1 MFGFDCSSSCGKA
14 DTPAAGIVKVS
25 SALLE
30 DMRQE
35 SQEQARVADEAE
47 LRRREAAKAA
57 AREAERQADAEW
69 LSFEHQ
75 AEDFELRR
83 RREGEEAAR
92 REAEVAA
99 VVAAAARQWQEKEQ
113 RRPAGEAEMRKA
125 AVSSFL
131 KDYGFTDVRS
141 AKRNLVRSTYP
152 LHKAAKLGCGA
163 LVAMLLQEGADPAQ
177 RDSWGQTAAEVAQQY
192 NKGISHAVVLRELQS
207 FSSESESSHETK
219 AVLCSGGFVRT
230 ARMAGA

>member
-1 MFGFDCSSSCGKA
+1 MFGFDCSSGCGKA
-14 DTPAAGIVKVS
+14 DTPAESIIKVS
-25 SALLE
+25 YG
-30 DMRQE
+30 MRQE
-35 SQEQARVADEAE
+35 LQEQARVVDEAE
-47 LRRREAAKAA
+47 LRRREAAAAA

-69 LSFEHQ
+69 LS

-83 RREGEEAAR
+83 RKEADEAAR

-99 VVAAAARQWQEKEQ
+99 VVAAAARQQQEKKQ
-113 RRPAGEAEMRKA
+113 RRLAVEAQAELRKA
-125 AVSSFL
+125 AVGSFL
-131 KDYGFTDVRS
+131 KDYGFTDVSS

-163 LVAMLLQEGADPAQ
+163 LVAMLLQEGAKPAQ

-192 NKGISHAVVLRELQS
+192 NKGNSHAVVLRELQS
-207 FSSESESSHETK
+207 FSSKTESPHKTK
-219 AVLCSGGFVRT
+219 AALDSSSFVRS